1 MDFSLTTR
9 LAAEFF
15 GTAIMIILGNGSVA
29 NVELKGT
36 KGTHSGWMTI
46 SVGYGFAVMIPALMF
61 GSVSGNHINPAFT
74 IGLAFAGAF
83 PWSEVLPYIG
93 VQLLGALV
101 GQFIVYLCFKPHYD
115 MTDDNDCVLGT
126 FSTADASGSKAN
138 GFINEFFGTLT
149 LVFGALA
156 ITHSPVFGHGNQGA
170 GFIGIGLL
178 VMVIVTSFGGPTG
191 PALNPARDLAP
202 RFLFQILPSH
212 RTNRNAH
219 WDYAWIPVVAPI
231 LAGICGALLYK
242 VVFGL

>member
-1 MDFSLTTR
+1 MTFSLATR

-29 NVELKGT
+29 DVELKGT
-36 KGTHSGWMTI
+36 KGTKSGWITI

-74 IGLAFAGAF
+74 LGLAFAGAF
-83 PWSEVLPYIG
+83 PWHEVLPYIAA
-93 VQLLGALV
+93 QLIGAAV
-101 GQFIVYLCFKPHYD
+101 GQLVVWTGNKF
-115 MTDDNDCVLGT
+115 
-126 FSTADASGSKAN
+126 N
-138 GFINEFFGTLT
+138 GFVNEFFGTFT

-156 ITHSPVFGHGNQGA
+156 ITHAPIFEHGNQGA

-191 PALNPARDLAP
+191 PALNPARDIAP
-202 RFLFQILPSH
+202 RLVHQFLPIPHKGSSQ
-212 RTNRNAH
+212 
-219 WDYAWIPVVAPI
+219 WDYSWIPVVAPI

-242 VVFGL
+242 AIFGL